1 MLSDPLS
8 DFLCRLRNAANAQ
21 LPEVVLPHSRLK
33 ERVAD
38 VLRREGYLSDVSVE
52 GGASSA
58 KKQLRVKLRYN
69 GRKSVIEGLRRL
81 SKPGRRVYAGSREIP
96 RIRGGLGVIVLSTSA
111 GVVTD
116 REARRRN
123 LGGELLCSV
132 W

>member
-1 MLSDPLS
+1 MLTDPIS
-8 DFLCRLRNAANAQ
+8 DFLCRLRNAARAQ
-21 LPEVVLPHSRLK
+21 HPDVLVPHSRLK
-33 ERVAD
+33 ESIARV
-38 VLRREGYLSDVSVE
+38 LKQEGYLTDVAVE
-52 GGASSA
+52 GASQ
-58 KKQLRVKLRYN
+58 KKIRLTLKFT

-81 SKPGRRVYAGSREIP
+81 STPGRRVYARSSDIP
-96 RIRGGLGVIVLSTSA
+96 KVRGGLGVVVISTSA